1 MGTAMVLESI
11 KATGPK
17 IARVFRARLY
27 GFMLLFTVRA
37 DSLHIH
43 FSVEFMR
50 VVFVG
55 RAVSTRTVLLE
66 ARPLLASCVF
76 VFTSMYRGLSPRN
89 LVDSK
94 CTQE

>member
-1 MGTAMVLESI
+1 MVLESV
-11 KATGPK
+11 KATRPK

-50 VVFVG
+50 VVFCG
-55 RAVSTRTVLLE
+55 
-66 ARPLLASCVF
+66 
-76 VFTSMYRGLSPRN
+76 
-89 LVDSK
+89 
-94 CTQE
+94 